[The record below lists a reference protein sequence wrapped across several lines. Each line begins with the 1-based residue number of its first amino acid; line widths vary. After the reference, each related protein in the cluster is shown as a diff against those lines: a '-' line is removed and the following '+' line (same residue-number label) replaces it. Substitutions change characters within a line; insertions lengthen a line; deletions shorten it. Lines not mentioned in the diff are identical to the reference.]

1 MIYNLKDFQIIQTE
15 AVTTITTTTTTVQIN
30 QDSAN
35 PAVNPITIAAATEI
49 RTNTESGTRPK

>member
-15 AVTTITTTTTTVQIN
+15 AVTTITTTTTVQIN